1 MDGTDIFPAVIGVTT
16 ADPPIEDLEWA
27 RDHDIP
33 MLKGSLPG
41 LRAIA
46 ARLDHSPYTPP
57 LREIPADAPIDG
69 AGALSEL
76 DSAAI
81 LAEHGVPYVRAE
93 RCASPDHAADAA
105 ERIGYPVVCKI
116 DNVAH
121 KARVGGVALHLTD
134 AGSVRSAAE
143 RMGGSVVVAEQVS
156 QGVEVLIGA
165 VRDSDY
171 GATVAVG
178 IGGGLAEQL
187 DLVTAALAPLDE
199 DGARRLVASLPGAR
213 PPARRPRAA
222 GPDRCGRGRLP
233 ARRRAPRGGRDRR
246 QPPPRHPRAR
256 RRARLPD
263 RPEGA
268 RMSDAVLYETR
279 GPAAWITLNRPE
291 KLNALNGDVLEG
303 LNAALD
309 RAVADDEVKVVVLTG
324 AGERAFSSGY
334 DLSAEAAHSEIPAHT
349 WHDVLATDIDAT
361 MRVWALPKPTIA
373 AVHGYCLAGGCELAM
388 ACDMIITGESGRFG
402 EPEIRYGS
410 GPVTLLMPFIL
421 GQKKT
426 NELLFTGDMIDAGAA
441 ERAGL
446 VNRVVPDDQVE
457 AEVEGLVRKIAPT
470 PLPVLRLTKIALVRA
485 YEAMG
490 LREAVNMNLDLSSML
505 NAADTPEQREFM
517 DIVKSQG
524 LKAALAWR
532 DARYG
537 EILGGAKA

>member
-1 MDGTDIFPAVIGVTT
+1 
-16 ADPPIEDLEWA
+16 
-27 RDHDIP
+27 
-33 MLKGSLPG
+33 
-41 LRAIA
+41 
-46 ARLDHSPYTPP
+46 
-57 LREIPADAPIDG
+57 
-69 AGALSEL
+69 
-76 DSAAI
+76 
-81 LAEHGVPYVRAE
+81 
-93 RCASPDHAADAA
+93 
-105 ERIGYPVVCKI
+105 
-116 DNVAH
+116 
-121 KARVGGVALHLTD
+121 
-134 AGSVRSAAE
+134 
-143 RMGGSVVVAEQVS
+143 
-156 QGVEVLIGA
+156 
-165 VRDSDY
+165 
-171 GATVAVG
+171 
-178 IGGGLAEQL
+178 
-187 DLVTAALAPLDE
+187 
-199 DGARRLVASLPGAR
+199 
-213 PPARRPRAA
+213 
-222 GPDRCGRGRLP
+222 
-233 ARRRAPRGGRDRR
+233 
-246 QPPPRHPRAR
+246 
-256 RRARLPD
+256 
-263 RPEGA
+263 
-268 RMSDAVLYETR
+268 
-279 GPAAWITLNRPE
+279 
-291 KLNALNGDVLEG
+291 
-303 LNAALD
+303 
-309 RAVADDEVKVVVLTG
+309 VVVLTG

-349 WHDVLATDIDAT
+349 WHEVLDTDIDAT

-373 AVHGYCLAGGCELAM
+373 AVRGYCLAGGCELAM

-426 NELLFTGDMIDAGAA
+426 NELLFTGDMIDAAAA

-490 LREAVNMNLDLSSML
+490 LREAVKMNLDLSSML